1 MTMTKISFTEMTEK
15 ELNAFIARVED
26 AMEYNLTLEKKDLSL
41 LFEAFKACLY
51 LQERASHNDL
61 TIKKL
66 KKLLGMVSSS
76 EKLKEAMASTVHSGE
91 PQEEKKKEP
100 RKLKKKSELVK
111 AEVVHHKL
119 EGFSKGDSCP
129 ECPTGKLYK
138 FEPASLIRVTSESP
152 FQTKNHISERLRCN
166 FCEKFFTANLPKE
179 VLDDGNPNQ
188 KYGYS
193 ARSLMSI
200 YKYFSGMPFFRQ
212 QTLQSLFHCHI
223 SASSIFDQSELV
235 ANMIKP
241 VFDHLKILASSAD
254 HFYLDDT
261 TNKILDAKPVLKKR
275 RGSNKEMLR
284 TGVYSSGLIATLDKK
299 DIVLFQTN
307 IGHAGE
313 FIDEILDQR
322 KKDLP
327 IPKLMSDAAS
337 QNKPSRREVIWC
349 LCNAHA
355 RRQFF
360 DLIDDHPEFC
370 QRIVSYFD
378 RIFENERIAK
388 NKKLNDEDRL
398 VFHREHSLAVYQEII
413 SYAEEHLKEKKTE
426 PNSNLG
432 KAIKYLLKHK
442 NGLMQFCYTLGAKL
456 DNNKM
461 EAMLKLIVLG
471 RKNHYFFKSSAGAAV
486 SDTILSV
493 IATAKSSN
501 INVFEY
507 LTHLQRYSEDVRKN
521 PDLWTPWN
529 YIATLESIQNPQ
541 PQLKS
546 A

>member
-1 MTMTKISFTEMTEK
+1 MTKISFTDMTEK

-76 EKLKEAMASTVHSGE
+76 EKLKDVMAGTINKTD
-91 PQEEKKKEP
+91 PKPEKKKELKQ
-100 RKLKKKSELVK
+100 RKRPEPVK

-119 EGFSKGDSCP
+119 EEFSKGDHCP
-129 ECPTGKLYK
+129 ECSSGKLYK
-138 FEPASLIRVTSESP
+138 FEPASLVRVTSESP
-152 FQTKNHISERLRCN
+152 FKTKNHISERLRCN
-166 FCEKFFTANLPKE
+166 LCEKFFTAKLPKE
-179 VLDDGNPNQ
+179 VLEDGSPNQ
-188 KYGYS
+188 KYGYT

-212 QTLQSLFHCHI
+212 ETLQSIFHCHI
-223 SASSIFDQSELV
+223 SASSIFDQSEQV

-241 VFDHLKILASSAD
+241 VFDHLKVLASSAD

-284 TGVYSSGLIATLDKK
+284 TGVYSSGLIATLKDK

-313 FIDEILDQR
+313 FIDEILDRR
-322 KKDLP
+322 KEDLP
-327 IPKLMSDAAS
+327 KPKLMSDAAS

-360 DLIDDHPEFC
+360 DLLDDHPEFC
-370 QRIVSYFD
+370 QKIVSYFD

-388 NKKLNDEDRL
+388 NKKLKDKKRL
-398 VFHREHSLAVYQEII
+398 AFHKEQSFAIYQKII
-413 SYAEEHLKEKKTE
+413 AYAEEHLKEKKVE

-442 NGLMQFCYTLGAKL
+442 DGLMQFCFTPGAKL

-471 RKNHYFFKSSAGAAV
+471 RKNQYFFKSSVGAAV

-493 IATAKSSN
+493 IATAKSAK

-507 LTHLQRYSEDVRKN
+507 LTHLQRYSEEVRKN
-521 PDLWTPWN
+521 PDLWVPWN
-529 YIATLESIQNPQ
+529 YSTTLENLQNPAQ
-541 PQLKS
+541 QLKS

>member
-1 MTMTKISFTEMTEK
+1 MTKVSFTDMTEK

-76 EKLKEAMASTVHSGE
+76 EKLKDAMAGTVHSDD
-91 PQEEKKKEP
+91 PKPDKKKESKKA
-100 RKLKKKSELVK
+100 RKKPEPVK

-119 EGFSKGDSCP
+119 EEFSKGDCCP
-129 ECPTGKLYK
+129 ECSSGKLYK
-138 FEPASLIRVTSESP
+138 FEPASLVRVTSESP
-152 FQTKNHISERLRCN
+152 FKTKNHISERLRCN
-166 FCEKFFTANLPKE
+166 LCENFFAAKLPKE
-179 VLDDGNPNQ
+179 VLEDGGSNQ
-188 KYGYS
+188 KYGYT

-212 QTLQSLFHCHI
+212 ETLQSIFHCHI
-223 SASSIFDQSELV
+223 SASSIFDQSEQV

-241 VFDHLKILASSAD
+241 VFDHLKILASSAK
-254 HFYLDDT
+254 HFHLDDT
-261 TNKILDAKPVLKKR
+261 TNKILEAKPVLKKR
-275 RGSNKEMLR
+275 RGSNKEVLR
-284 TGVYSSGLIATLDKK
+284 TGVYSSGLIATLEDK

-307 IGHAGE
+307 IAHAGE
-313 FIDEILDQR
+313 FIDEILDRR
-322 KKDLP
+322 KEDLP
-327 IPKLMSDAAS
+327 KPKLMSDAAS

-360 DLIDDHPEFC
+360 DLIDDHPDSC
-370 QRIVSYFD
+370 RRIVSYFD

-388 NKKLNDEDRL
+388 NKKLKDEERL
-398 VFHREHSLAVYQEII
+398 AFHKEHSFALYQKII
-413 SYAEEHLKEKKTE
+413 SYAEEHLKEKKVE
-426 PNSNLG
+426 PISNLG

-442 NGLMQFCYTLGAKL
+442 SGLMQFCFTPGAKL

-471 RKNHYFFKSSAGAAV
+471 RKNHYFFKSSVGAAV

-493 IATAKSSN
+493 IATAKSAK

-507 LTHLQRYSEDVRKN
+507 LTHLQRYSEDVRNN
-521 PDLWTPWN
+521 PDLWVPWN
-529 YIATLESIQNPQ
+529 YSATLESIQNPQ
-541 PQLKS
+541 QQLKS

>member
-1 MTMTKISFTEMTEK
+1 MTKISFTDMTEE
-15 ELNAFIARVED
+15 ELNAFITRVED

-51 LQERASHNDL
+51 LQERVSHNDL

-76 EKLKEAMASTVHSGE
+76 EKLKDMMVSSD
-91 PQEEKKKEP
+91 PIEEKKPEKTKEP
-100 RKLKKKSELVK
+100 KKPRKNSEPIK

-119 EGFSKGDSCP
+119 EEFSKGDSCS
-129 ECPTGKLYK
+129 ECLKGKLYK
-138 FEPASLIRVTSESP
+138 FEPGRFIRVSSESP
-152 FQTKNHISERLRCN
+152 FRTKNHISERLRCN
-166 FCEKFFTANLPKE
+166 FCEKVFTASLPKE
-179 VLDDGNPNQ
+179 VLDDGEASQ
-188 KYGYS
+188 KYGYT

-212 QTLQSLFHCHI
+212 ETLQSIFNCHI
-223 SASSIFDQSELV
+223 SASSIFDQSEQV

-241 VFDHLKILASSAD
+241 VFDHLKVLASSAD

-261 TNKILDAKPVLKKR
+261 TNKILNAKPVMKKR
-275 RGSNKEMLR
+275 RGSNKERIR
-284 TGVYSSGLIATLDKK
+284 TGVYSSGLIANWDKK

-313 FIDEILDQR
+313 FIDEILDKR
-322 KKDLP
+322 SKDLQ

-337 QNKPSRREVIWC
+337 QNKPSRQRVVWC

-360 DLIDDHPEFC
+360 DLLDDYPEFC

-378 RIFENERIAK
+378 RIFENERITK
-388 NKKLNDEDRL
+388 NKNLNDDDRL
-398 VFHREHSLAVYQEII
+398 IFHRENSLALYQKII
-413 SYAEEHLKEKKTE
+413 SLAEDHLKEKKTE

-432 KAIKYLLKHK
+432 KAIKYLLRHIE
-442 NGLMQFCYTLGAKL
+442 GLMQFCYTKGAKL

-461 EAMLKLIVLG
+461 EAMLKLIVIG
-471 RKNHYFFKSSAGAAV
+471 RKNHYFFKSSVGAAV

-493 IATAKSSN
+493 IATAKGIGIN
-501 INVFEY
+501 IFEY
-507 LTHLQRYSEDVRKN
+507 LTHLQRFSKDVRKN

-529 YIATLESIQNPQ
+529 YLTTLENIQKSDVL
-541 PQLKS
+541 LK
-546 A
+546 AA

>member
-1 MTMTKISFTEMTEK
+1 MTEK
-15 ELNAFIARVED
+15 ELKDFIARVED

-76 EKLKEAMASTVHSGE
+76 EKLKDMMESSD
-91 PQEEKKKEP
+91 PIEEKKSEKPNEP
-100 RKLKKKSELVK
+100 KKPRKKSEPIK

-119 EGFSKGDSCP
+119 EEFSKGDSCP

-138 FEPASLIRVTSESP
+138 FEPASLVRVTSESP
-152 FQTKNHISERLRCN
+152 FKTKNHISERLRCN

-179 VLDDGNPNQ
+179 VLGDGSPNQ

-241 VFDHLKILASSAD
+241 IFDYLKVLASSAD

-261 TNKILDAKPVLKKR
+261 TNKILDAKPIMKKR
-275 RGSNKEMLR
+275 RGSNKDVLR

-313 FIDEILDQR
+313 FIDE
-322 KKDLP
+322 
-327 IPKLMSDAAS
+327 
-337 QNKPSRREVIWC
+337 RR
-349 LCNAHA
+349 
-355 RRQFF
+355 
-360 DLIDDHPEFC
+360 
-370 QRIVSYFD
+370 
-378 RIFENERIAK
+378 
-388 NKKLNDEDRL
+388 
-398 VFHREHSLAVYQEII
+398 
-413 SYAEEHLKEKKTE
+413 
-426 PNSNLG
+426 
-432 KAIKYLLKHK
+432 
-442 NGLMQFCYTLGAKL
+442 
-456 DNNKM
+456 
-461 EAMLKLIVLG
+461 
-471 RKNHYFFKSSAGAAV
+471 SSH
-486 SDTILSV
+486 T
-493 IATAKSSN
+493 
-501 INVFEY
+501 
-507 LTHLQRYSEDVRKN
+507 
-521 PDLWTPWN
+521 
-529 YIATLESIQNPQ
+529 
-541 PQLKS
+541 
-546 A
+546 

>member
-1 MTMTKISFTEMTEK
+1 MTEE
-15 ELNAFIARVED
+15 ELNAFITRVED

-76 EKLKEAMASTVHSGE
+76 EKLKDMMVSSD
-91 PQEEKKKEP
+91 PIEEKKSEKPKKP
-100 RKLKKKSELVK
+100 RKKSEPIK

-119 EGFSKGDSCP
+119 EELSKGDSCP

-138 FEPASLIRVTSESP
+138 FEPASLVRVTSESP
-152 FQTKNHISERLRCN
+152 FKTKNHISERLRCN
-166 FCEKFFTANLPKE
+166 MCEKVFTASLPKE
-179 VLDDGNPNQ
+179 VLDDGEASQ
-188 KYGYS
+188 KYGYT

-212 QTLQSLFHCHI
+212 ETLQSIFNCHI

-235 ANMIKP
+235 ANMVKP
-241 VFDHLKILASSAD
+241 VFDHLKVLASSAD

-261 TNKILDAKPVLKKR
+261 TNKILNAKPVMKKR

-313 FIDEILDQR
+313 FIDEILDR
-322 KKDLP
+322 RDEDLP

-370 QRIVSYFD
+370 QKIVSYFD

-388 NKKLNDEDRL
+388 NKILNDEDRL
-398 VFHREHSLAVYQEII
+398 IFHKRHSFSIYQKI
-413 SYAEEHLKEKKTE
+413 
-426 PNSNLG
+426 
-432 KAIKYLLKHK
+432 
-442 NGLMQFCYTLGAKL
+442 
-456 DNNKM
+456 
-461 EAMLKLIVLG
+461 
-471 RKNHYFFKSSAGAAV
+471 
-486 SDTILSV
+486 
-493 IATAKSSN
+493 
-501 INVFEY
+501 
-507 LTHLQRYSEDVRKN
+507 
-521 PDLWTPWN
+521 
-529 YIATLESIQNPQ
+529 
-541 PQLKS
+541 
-546 A
+546 